1 MKQFAPSIQKVLLT
15 GLGFV
20 SLAVGILGIFLP
32 ILPTTV
38 FLLISAWCWLRSS
51 ERFYRWLTTNRILGS
66 YITNY
71 RIEKGMTRVQKAF
84 TITLLWL
91 GIGFTGIIVVSKIW
105 LSLVLFGIAVGVTIH
120 LLTLKTL
127 SGKKHS

>member
-1 MKQFAPSIQKVLLT
+1 MRKALLT
-15 GLGFV
+15 GMGFV

-38 FLLISAWCWLRSS
+38 FLLLSAWCWLRSS

-71 RIEKGMTRVQKAF
+71 RIEKGMTSGQKAF
-84 TITLLWL
+84 TIALLWL
-91 GIGFTGIIVVSKIW
+91 GISFTGIFVVSKMW
-105 LSLVLFGIAVGVTIH
+105 LSLVLFGIAIGVTIH

-127 SGKKHS
+127 SGKRHS